1 MLDLDSP
8 SNLPITTDT
17 EWDYDQS
24 VLKMRQLVIKWKNL
38 SLEILRELHVAKV
51 NLSAQGNRSDITGEK
66 VGWGQ
71 YLNDIGLDRRTV
83 HRWLSKYDAENDEL
97 TPDIHLP
104 EEIEG
109 DDVLP
114 TTHSCPN
121 CGYEF

>member
-1 MLDLDSP
+1 MLEPNPLV
-8 SNLPITTDT
+8 NLPDLEQV
-17 EWDYDQS
+17 EWHYDQS
-24 VLKMRQLVIKWKNL
+24 VQKMRQLVVKWKTL
-38 SLEILRELHVAKV
+38 SLELLRELYLAHV

-83 HRWLSKYDAENDEL
+83 HRWLSKYDVENDEL

-121 CGYEF
+121 CGYEY